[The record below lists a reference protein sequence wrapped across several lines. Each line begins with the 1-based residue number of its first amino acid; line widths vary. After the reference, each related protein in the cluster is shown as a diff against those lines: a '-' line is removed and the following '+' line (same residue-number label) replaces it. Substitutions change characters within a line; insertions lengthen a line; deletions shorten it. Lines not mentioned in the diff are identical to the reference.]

1 MCATPVGLAYL
12 KLETQFLHLSSLN
25 AIQKWLLSAAIT
37 QRGYYW
43 GEKHLFRPVPS
54 HIPVKIT
61 NYSNK
66 LDSCIRTHHSQRRQR
81 REGQTFFEWE
91 ETIGSLI
98 FATIREL
105 WLFETEKAAVT
116 WCQMV
121 PSQSQVFSVTCIA
134 LLVKQDFPDLKINAN
149 SYFQP
154 ISKRKESRTCVLFG
168 KSGLGAIHLYLLFM
182 PLFCVPVITLGIF
195 QTNVTSMWQKW
206 IVETGQTITV
216 TCQIDS
222 CLYSL

>member
-1 MCATPVGLAYL
+1 MAAQCCHHPERLLLRRKTLVQTSAIPHTSEDH
-12 KLETQFLHLSSLN
+12 KLFKQIRFMHQDTSQSTQT
-25 AIQKWLLSAAIT
+25 T
-37 QRGYYW
+37 QRGTDIFW
-43 GEKHLFRPVPS
+43 MGRDHWVTDICHNQRTLTLWNWKGCCHVVSDGAQSVSSFQCHL
-54 HIPVKIT
+54 
-61 NYSNK
+61 Y
-66 LDSCIRTHHSQRRQR
+66 CIVGKT
-81 REGQTFFEWE
+81 
-91 ETIGSLI
+91 
-98 FATIREL
+98 
-105 WLFETEKAAVT
+105 K
-116 WCQMV
+116 
-121 PSQSQVFSVTCIA
+121 
-134 LLVKQDFPDLKINAN
+134 DFPDLKINAN